1 MALTDPD
8 KQASLLNDVKFWLPD
23 ENILDD
29 NGLAIII
36 NLTITQ
42 VGDIDSQYAEVLC
55 KSLKNAALKN
65 NSSHLVDTASVI
77 SEKVGEVQKKWDGDS
92 NKDIWLNYIESLK
105 DICPIFGFIP
115 TTGPIGI
122 MISPSITPDINPDC
136 PDISTLINAD
146 QLPFF
151 L

>member
-8 KQASLLNDVKFWLPD
+8 KQASLLTDVKFWLPS
-23 ENILDD
+23 ENTLNDD
-29 NGLAIII
+29 GLGVII

-42 VGDIDSQYAEVLC
+42 VGNLDSQYAEVLC

-65 NSSHLVDTASVI
+65 NSDHLVDTATVTE
-77 SEKVGEVQKKWDGDS
+77 EKVGEVQKKWDGDS
-92 NKDIWLNYIESLK
+92 NKDIWINYIESLK

-122 MISPSITPDINPDC
+122 MISPGITPDINPDC
-136 PDISTLINAD
+136 PDLSITTEAD